1 MGNLFGK
8 ITTDACPL
16 EDDINCDCSRS
27 PTQVY
32 NGAQP
37 SGMESAQRDE
47 TEPTMRTLTFWR
59 QTTPYMP
66 NVLTTPTNVSS
77 PILNAGP
84 SAPSVT
90 STCPTTLES
99 TLDDIAEQPTRQMN
113 EPDVTPNLFS
123 PTTPEP
129 TIIPETPII
138 FETPMDRTPAP
149 QLAQLSSDRLPSERK
164 TREDSPPHR
173 RSQHTQ
179 SRLDDGN
186 KTTFKLATFEES
198 EDENKD
204 EEPTNIV
211 RSLRRSNRIKDR
223 PRSKDRREARTSSE
237 DPTRRRRKKT
247 ASRRV
252 QTQALSSDESSSSAD
267 DYVDTFRPTQL
278 MKPPKYDGTSAF
290 ETFYDQFLNCSVY
303 NQWTKTDQLAY
314 LKGAL
319 QKEAGQVLWDYGP
332 EVTNSFTEL
341 VRTLK
346 GRFGGANQSHKFRME
361 IRNRRR
367 KDGESLQS
375 LHSDV

>member
-8 ITTDACPL
+8 ITTDAGPL
-16 EDDINCDCSRS
+16 EDEINCACSRS
-27 PTQVY
+27 PILVY
-32 NGAQP
+32 NAARCGARRSPTTNTVYIGAQP
-37 SGMESAQRDE
+37 SGIESAHRDE
-47 TEPTMRTLTFWR
+47 TEPTMRTLTLWR
-59 QTTPYMP
+59 QTIPDMP

-77 PILNAGP
+77 AILDAGP
-84 SAPSVT
+84 SAPSAT
-90 STCPTTLES
+90 SAYPTA
-99 TLDDIAEQPTRQMN
+99 LDVITEQPTSQMI
-113 EPDVTPNLFS
+113 EPDVTPDLFL
-123 PTTPEP
+123 
-129 TIIPETPII
+129 
-138 FETPMDRTPAP
+138 PAL
-149 QLAQLSSDRLPSERK
+149 QSAQLSSDRLSPKRK
-164 TREDSPPHR
+164 TREDNPLHR